1 LLAALPTRFLVQAA
15 DHDGPRAPRFDESLI
30 ELATA
35 SITTDA
41 AASAG
46 SDGFAAVW
54 QAEQGLVVPRT
65 YQHHENFLPACKEF
79 AQAGWPVT
87 VRQSGGGIVPQG
99 PGILNLSI
107 AYGVRGRPLDHSN
120 AAYELICVLIQN
132 ALKEHG
138 IPSRM
143 QAVEGSFCDGR
154 YNLAV
159 GPADD
164 SKKVAGT
171 AQVWRRI
178 RNENAQPEMKERLSD
193 VQVVLVHAL
202 ILAQVDIHA
211 VTRQANRFELAVGS
225 GRRYDAHRTM
235 SLHHCLA
242 APVSGSGNFTETLR
256 RSLLRQLGAS
266 ASPQR

>member
-1 LLAALPTRFLVQAA
+1 MRFLVQAA
-15 DHDGPRAPRFDESLI
+15 NHDGPRAPRFDESLI

-35 SITTDA
+35 SIL
-41 AASAG
+41 ASSTG
-46 SDGFAAVW
+46 VEGFAAVW
-54 QAEQGLVVPRT
+54 QADQGLVVPRT
-65 YQHHENFLPACKEF
+65 YQHQENFLPACEEF
-79 AQAGWPVT
+79 AQAGWPVS

-107 AYGVRGRPLDHSN
+107 AYGVRGRPLDHSD

-159 GPADD
+159 GPANDA
-164 SKKVAGT
+164 KKVAGT
-171 AQVWRRI
+171 AQVWRRV
-178 RNENAQPEMKERLSD
+178 RAENARPETKQRLSD

-211 VTRQANRFELAVGS
+211 VTSQANRFEQALGS
-225 GRRYDAHRTM
+225 GRRYDPHRTV

-242 APVSGSGNFTETLR
+242 TPVPASEDFTETLR
-256 RSLLRQLGAS
+256 LSLLRQLEAS